1 MRDAN
6 AGMARRGRTVSPQS
20 GMRVS
25 GYSATPSAYGRNP
38 VAVVAL
44 VMGIMSMLVLVIPN
58 VGKYIALPMSVATL
72 LCGIIGMHKAR
83 RAGGRNGDFSVG
95 GMAMGVISMIL
106 TGIMFLM
113 ANGYIGMS
121 RDAQQPMLPN
131 SAASGDDDLA
141 RIAMAQDAN
150 DAWRE
155 IVGYSWGTGE
165 TRTDST
171 EVITI
176 HIDGAFE
183 AWTGAGDA
191 NSAWKGSYRILLG
204 KEALDAAPSEAV
216 DKIKGEVLA
225 SRTFRE
231 SRVVLLEMTVSDP
244 DGSRDGTVLSMI
256 GHYVPEEGGGTLYMR
271 DTENP
276 SAEPSVLHRLDN
288 KEAGL

>member
-1 MRDAN
+1 MRDAS
-6 AGMARRGRTVSPQS
+6 AGMARRGRAVSPQS

-25 GYSATPSAYGRNP
+25 GYSVTPSAYGRNP

-44 VMGIMSMLVLVIPN
+44 VMGVASMLVLVIPN
-58 VGKYIALPMSVATL
+58 VGKYIALPMSIATL
-72 LCGIIGMHKAR
+72 LCGIIGMRKAR
-83 RAGGRNGDFSVG
+83 RAGGRNGDLSVG

-106 TGIMFLM
+106 TGIMLLM

-121 RDAQQPMLPN
+121 PDAQPTL
-131 SAASGDDDLA
+131 SGASTSGDDDLA
-141 RIAMAQDAN
+141 KIAMAQDAN

-165 TRTDST
+165 TRTDSS

-176 HIDGAFE
+176 HIDGTFE

-204 KEALDAAPSEAV
+204 KEALDAAPSAAT
-216 DKIKGEVLA
+216 DKMRDEVLA

-231 SRVVLLEMTVSDP
+231 SRVVLLEMTVVDP
-244 DGSRDGTVLSMI
+244 DDSRNGTILRMI

-271 DTENP
+271 DAESP
-276 SAEPSVLHRLDN
+276 SADPSVLHRLDN